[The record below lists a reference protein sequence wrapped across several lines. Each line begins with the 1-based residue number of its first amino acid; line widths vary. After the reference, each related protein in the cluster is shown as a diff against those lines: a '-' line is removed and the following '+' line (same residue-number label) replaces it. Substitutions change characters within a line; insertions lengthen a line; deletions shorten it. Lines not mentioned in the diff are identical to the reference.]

1 MMKKLTALLPLVLL
15 LLAVGWLTTG
25 CHLGKPASASFA
37 SVVIHGK
44 TPAEIHA
51 ATSAVFKAN
60 EYLEQPAPEGWTF
73 EREATQGETLSYGG
87 LYSARYSVATLVRV
101 RVRLVELGEDVQRL
115 QCQAYMITDAKDPLM
130 SREIQIGNFR
140 SEPYQE
146 LLEEV
151 AKRLG
156 QP

>member
-15 LLAVGWLTTG
+15 LSAVAWLATG

-101 RVRLVELGEDVQRL
+101 RVRLVELGEDAQRL